1 LEIERR
7 QELGRI
13 NRAQDVKRKA
23 EQREENFVVRL
34 ENAQVIE
41 AAKKSMS
48 KSQITKKEQLS
59 EMVKKKK

>member
-1 LEIERR
+1 MEIERR